1 MKTQLEYYTATK
13 TELDSFFKNIK
24 NYSGVSFKDIFGP
37 KPSSKA
43 HKSGLGTWYIHFEVS
58 DKEQYNQL
66 INQSNHPLA
75 DS

>member
-1 MKTQLEYYTATK
+1 MKAQLQYYTATK

-43 HKSGLGTWYIHFEVS
+43 HKSGLGTWYIHF
-58 DKEQYNQL
+58 
-66 INQSNHPLA
+66 
-75 DS
+75 